1 MKRRSALHAAREQI
15 VWIAALIVS
24 TGIVVQLERL
34 ELQGANAALTS
45 NPFDSSATPTAALLA
60 EIRARGGGQAT
71 DARVMAQDATA
82 LALVLL
88 IAADPVDTTLRAE
101 AEAMRQALENRL
113 RGGGDDDPILRSAQ
127 ALLEAALDLAPGA
140 AN

>member
-15 VWIAALIVS
+15 VWIAALVIS
-24 TGIVVQLERL
+24 TAIVVQLERL
-34 ELQGANAALTS
+34 ELQGTNEALTS
-45 NPFDSSATPTAALLA
+45 NPFDSSTPPAALLA
-60 EIRARGGGQAT
+60 QIRALGGGQA
-71 DARVMAQDATA
+71 AGAQAMAQDTTA

-88 IAADPVDTTLRAE
+88 MADNPVDVTLRAE
-101 AEAMRQALENRL
+101 AEAMLLTLQDRL
-113 RGGGDDDPILRSAQ
+113 SGGDDDPILRSAQ